1 MVFWNRVSCGV
12 GGDGGT
18 AHATTN
24 QVSRILS
31 RRRPGYRRGIDGKQ
45 QMGAKTGRILGFAGI
60 PIGVD
65 TVGQIQLGCSAGNP
79 YLAICDI
86 GFCHQSCVDVPL
98 GLVPGRREIPGAIG
112 RSLPSLGVS

>member
-1 MVFWNRVSCGV
+1 
-12 GGDGGT
+12 
-18 AHATTN
+18 
-24 QVSRILS
+24 
-31 RRRPGYRRGIDGKQ
+31 
-45 QMGAKTGRILGFAGI
+45 MGAKAGRILGFAGI

-86 GFCHQSCVDVPL
+86 GICHQSCADVPL

-112 RSLPSLGVS
+112 RSLPPVGRQLAQTTVYSLHLRRRASHPTPTDPVPYAFPMGVSLN